1 VLHFLEHLEQNG
13 AFFPGCLCVRTC
25 LLFSDGGRVEC
36 RTQQGILTFEGCNCL
51 LHECSIGRR
60 IACRV
65 LSRGCGARRR
75 ILERCV

>member
-25 LLFSDGGRVEC
+25 LLFSDGCRVEC

-65 LSRGCGARRR
+65 LPRGYGARRR